1 MSLCRQDTGQQCK
14 TYQIALN
21 CDYSHRQH
29 LYNLPL
35 PMETITNYAQD
46 LYGISLFVGIVFLLL
61 GGHLLVEGSVT
72 IAKRLGISTL
82 VIGLTIVAFST
93 SSPELAFNIIS
104 SLNGHGDLSLGNI
117 FGSNI
122 ANIGLVLGLGAVI
135 CKLPVTGQV
144 VKTEFPLL
152 VLATAIVGL
161 VCYFQGLTVIWSC
174 VLLVLFCFLMWKWFT
189 LGIGESKVGTE
200 SIELVEELESQC
212 SPIAAWSM
220 LLGGLFLLGLGGKVT
235 ELGAVS
241 AALSFGMNEIVVGG
255 TIVAIA
261 TSLPEVVTTIV
272 AARKGHPDLAV
283 GNVVGSNIF
292 NILFVLPITVLVAP
306 DMFISVPSSAF
317 VYIVI
322 MLGMTIL
329 AWILTKTGAGKPSI
343 IPKEGTV
350 LLGLFVVYLICISIW
365 KSS

>member
-1 MSLCRQDTGQQCK
+1 MD
-14 TYQIALN
+14 
-21 CDYSHRQH
+21 
-29 LYNLPL
+29 
-35 PMETITNYAQD
+35 TITNYAQE

-189 LGIGESKVGTE
+189 LGKGKSKVGTE
-200 SIELVEELESQC
+200 SIELVEELVEGKLSTGDFPFADESMAKK
-212 SPIAAWSM
+212 IEAAVAAETAKRQAEAKKKQSKFGVNFGAASN
-220 LLGGLFLLGLGGKVT
+220 LAGSGISDTLDLGHGETIELASAQRIFVFMIGGIT
-235 ELGAVS
+235 HIERRGIYELARR
-241 AALSFGMNEIVVGG
+241 LKREIIVGG
-255 TIVAIA
+255 T
-261 TSLPEVVTTIV
+261 SELDC
-272 AARKGHPDLAV
+272 RKFPTLLA
-283 GNVVGSNIF
+283 
-292 NILFVLPITVLVAP
+292 
-306 DMFISVPSSAF
+306 SVMP
-317 VYIVI
+317 
-322 MLGMTIL
+322 
-329 AWILTKTGAGKPSI
+329 
-343 IPKEGTV
+343 
-350 LLGLFVVYLICISIW
+350 
-365 KSS
+365 

>member
-35 PMETITNYAQD
+35 SMETITNYAQD
-46 LYGISLFVGIVFLLL
+46 LYGISLIVGIIFLLL
-61 GGHLLVEGSVT
+61 GGHFLVEGSVT
-72 IAKRLGISTL
+72 IAKRRGISTL

-93 SSPELAFNIIS
+93 GSPELAFSIIS
-104 SLNGHGDLSLGNI
+104 SLNDHSELSLGNI
-117 FGSNI
+117 FGSNS
-122 ANIGLVLGLGAVI
+122 ANIGFVLGIGALI

-144 VKTEFPLL
+144 IKTEFPLL

-161 VCYFQGLTVIWSC
+161 VCYFQGLTAIWSC

-189 LGIGESKVGTE
+189 LGKGKSKVGTE
-200 SIELVEELESQC
+200 SIELVEQRETPC
-212 SPIAAWSM
+212 SPIASWSM
-220 LLGGLFLLGLGGKVT
+220 LLGGLTLLGFGGRET

-241 AALSFGMNEIVVGG
+241 AALKFGMSEIVVGG

-261 TSLPEVVTTIV
+261 TSLPEAVTTIV

-306 DMFISVPSSAF
+306 GMFISVPSSAL
-317 VYIVI
+317 VYIII

-329 AWILTKTGAGKPSI
+329 AWVLTKTGADKPSI
-343 IPKEGTV
+343 IPKEGA
-350 LLGLFVVYLICISIW
+350 LLVGLFVVYLICISIW
-365 KSS
+365 K

>member
-1 MSLCRQDTGQQCK
+1 
-14 TYQIALN
+14 
-21 CDYSHRQH
+21 
-29 LYNLPL
+29 
-35 PMETITNYAQD
+35 METIINSAQQW
-46 LYGISLFVGIVFLLL
+46 YPISLIVGIFFLLF
-61 GGHLLVEGSVT
+61 GGHLLVEGSVA

-122 ANIGLVLGLGAVI
+122 ANIGLVLGIGALI
-135 CKLPVTGQV
+135 CTLPVTGQV

-152 VLATAIVGL
+152 VAATAVVGV
-161 VCYFQGLTVIWSC
+161 VCIIQELSLYGACGL
-174 VLLVLFCFLMWKWFT
+174 LLLFCLLMWKWFA
-189 LGIGESKVGTE
+189 LGKSESKVGTE
-200 SIELVEELESQC
+200 SIERAEASGVQC
-212 SPIAAWSM
+212 SSFVSWAM
-220 LLGGLFLLGLGGKVT
+220 MLGGLFLLGLGGKVT

-241 AALSFGMNEIVVGG
+241 AALDFGMSEIIVGG

-261 TSLPEVVTTIV
+261 TSLPEVATTVI

-283 GNVVGSNIF
+283 GNVIGSNIF

-306 DMFISVPSSAF
+306 DMFINVPSSAF
-317 VYIVI
+317 VYIII
-322 MLGMTIL
+322 MFCMTLL
-329 AWILTKTGAGKPSI
+329 AWILTVLGTKKSSI
-343 IPKEGTV
+343 IPKEGA
-350 LLGLFVVYLICISIW
+350 LLVGLFVAYLVCISIW

>member
-1 MSLCRQDTGQQCK
+1 
-14 TYQIALN
+14 
-21 CDYSHRQH
+21 
-29 LYNLPL
+29 
-35 PMETITNYAQD
+35 METITNYAQD
-46 LYGISLFVGIVFLLL
+46 LYGISLIVGIIFLLL
-61 GGHLLVEGSVT
+61 GGHFLVEGSVT
-72 IAKRLGISTL
+72 IAKRRGISTL

-93 SSPELAFNIIS
+93 SSPELAFSIIS
-104 SLNGHGDLSLGNI
+104 SLNDHGELSLGNI

-122 ANIGLVLGLGAVI
+122 ANIGFVLGIGALI

-161 VCYFQGLTVIWSC
+161 VCYFQRLTAIWSC

-189 LGIGESKVGTE
+189 LGKGKSKVGTE
-200 SIELVEELESQC
+200 SIELVEELVEERETPC
-212 SPIAAWSM
+212 SPIASWSM
-220 LLGGLFLLGLGGKVT
+220 LLGGLILLGFGGKVT

-241 AALSFGMNEIVVGG
+241 AALKFGMSEIVVGG

-261 TSLPEVVTTIV
+261 TSLPEAVTTIV

-283 GNVVGSNIF
+283 GNVIGSNIF

-306 DMFISVPSSAF
+306 GMFISVPSSAF
-317 VYIVI
+317 VYIII

-329 AWILTKTGAGKPSI
+329 AWVLTKTGTDKPSI
-343 IPKEGTV
+343 IPKEGA
-350 LLGLFVVYLICISIW
+350 LLVGLFVVYLIYISIW
-365 KSS
+365 KSN